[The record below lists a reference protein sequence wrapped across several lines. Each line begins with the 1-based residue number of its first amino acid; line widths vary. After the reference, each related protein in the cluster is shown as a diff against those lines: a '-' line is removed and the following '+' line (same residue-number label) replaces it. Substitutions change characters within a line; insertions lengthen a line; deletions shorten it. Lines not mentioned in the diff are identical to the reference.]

1 LATHL
6 PEPHWPAE
14 EIVAY
19 LRSLGSEENRAG
31 MARFGINISTAL
43 GIGNSDLRGI
53 ARKLKRD
60 PERSLALWDSGIREA
75 RLVAVFT
82 GDPATGSASSNAGA
96 GPPTWTAGSSS
107 TRSRTCLPR
116 RRSGANS

>member
-1 LATHL
+1 MATHL

-43 GIGNSDLRGI
+43 VDQFYKDVQAMGG
-53 ARKLKRD
+53 KRWD
-60 PERSLALWDSGIREA
+60 TSSLLA
-75 RLVAVFT
+75 RLEK
-82 GDPATGSASSNAGA
+82 
-96 GPPTWTAGSSS
+96 
-107 TRSRTCLPR
+107 
-116 RRSGANS
+116 